1 MSETEFL
8 IGRDGL
14 DLQDD
19 FYPDDLPNEWRF
31 DYYSTMFKALS
42 LPIDTEEDLDQ
53 IFEELEQAEDD
64 EEFELVL
71 SVKESELED
80 VGSILSALSDHKSEF
95 TLFCH
100 ISSAPSKKAMSVL
113 ANYQF
118 CLQSST
124 KLSLNVS
131 EKKAIDQ
138 YLYFN
143 KIPVFYSADAWDE
156 KQIRQYLEQISDI
169 KTKTILICKYAES
182 ETLNKIRII
191 AEMLGF

>member
-19 FYPDDLPNEWRF
+19 FYPDDLPTEWRF

-53 IFEELEQAEDD
+53 IFEELEQDEDN

-71 SVKESELED
+71 SVKESDLED
-80 VGSILSALSDHKSEF
+80 IESMLAALKEYKDQF

-100 ISSAPSKKAMSVL
+100 ATKAPSKKTMGVL
-113 ANYQF
+113 SKYQF
-118 CLQSST
+118 CLQSSK
-124 KLSLNVS
+124 KLRVEATES
-131 EKKAIDQ
+131 KAVDQ

-156 KQIRQYLEQISDI
+156 KQIRQFLEQISGT